1 MDISQGLISR
11 VSALSCAASRFT
23 KGQQIGG
30 EIHGNFCCRNKYVL
44 TTYYTCFEIS
54 VLKKKFAHM
63 SLVAKVWSIQNS
75 WLPNCRHIWFSK
87 FFVYTG
93 EIRNVM
99 DNIKNI
105 DFFFNQTQT
114 IILYLLTTLAK
125 KRQQFYQIFKK
136 STKYIFFFKVKNI
149 WLSLISGFLFG
160 II

>member
-99 DNIKNI
+99 DNIRNI

-125 KRQQFYQIFKK
+125 KGNNSI
-136 STKYIFFFKVKNI
+136 KYLKN
-149 WLSLISGFLFG
+149 LQNTSFSLK
-160 II
+160 